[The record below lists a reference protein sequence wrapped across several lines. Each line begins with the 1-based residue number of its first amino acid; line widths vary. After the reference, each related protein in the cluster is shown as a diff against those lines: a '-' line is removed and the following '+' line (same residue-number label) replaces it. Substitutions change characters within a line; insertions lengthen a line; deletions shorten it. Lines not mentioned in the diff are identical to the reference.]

1 MVGEAGTDR
10 TISYEELKRH
20 SSYSDAWIAI
30 DGTVYDITD
39 FIDNHPCGDTFRG
52 SLGADCSGLFMG
64 SHINTSADVMLA
76 NPRFHEKNGIKIVG
90 RLDVS
95 RDHLAEGNPDPYLER
110 VVYKKMADDRFW
122 QDLKQEVQ
130 AFLEQTHE
138 VTHYTFG
145 QGLAFVV
152 YYLAI
157 WAALSYLAWIKGS
170 MLASALLGF
179 HMLCAVANV
188 SHMVTHFGYTRHYW
202 LNFVAAHLFDLGG
215 MSWFEWQIAHQT
227 HHNQP
232 HSAIDY
238 QTNTYDDILGT
249 RLHRR
254 VPLKARHRYQRFYF
268 WIVVSPY
275 LLFRIFATSLFMIQ
289 NRRLVR
295 HWYEWAGHVLAR
307 AIFFLQI
314 IYCAHLLGWLRAL
327 LVLLAYSTAYSYSA
341 FILLYN
347 DHESTHQVL
356 DAERDITRY
365 HGKMSWTEVQ
375 VRTSNNWYPTSWLTA
390 FVEFHYGYF
399 NYHIEH
405 HLFPSFKPMLM
416 KKVSP
421 IVRRVCA
428 KHGVP
433 YTLTTFMEVQH
444 SLQQHMTKMGRPP
457 VAEQPGA

>member
-1 MVGEAGTDR
+1 MARDQPSER
-10 TISYEELKRH
+10 RISYEELKRH
-20 SSYSDAWIAI
+20 STYEDAWISI
-30 DGTVYDITD
+30 DGTVYEITA
-39 FIDNHPCGDTFRG
+39 FIEKHPFGDTFRG
-52 SLGADCSGLFMG
+52 NLGTECGGLFMG
-64 SHINTSADVMLA
+64 SHVNTNAGQMLA
-76 NPRFHEKNGIKIVG
+76 NPRFLEKNGIEIVG
-90 RLDVS
+90 RLD
-95 RDHLAEGNPDPYLER
+95 LASAQLCNDNDQPYLDR
-110 VVYKKMADDRFW
+110 VVYQGTEDDAFW
-122 QDLKQEVQ
+122 RDLKREVR
-130 AFLEQTHE
+130 AFLAETNE
-138 VTHYTFG
+138 TTHYTFS
-145 QGLAFVV
+145 QGLAFLV

-157 WAALSYLAWIKGS
+157 YAGLSYLAFGKGS
-170 MLASALLGF
+170 LLAGALLGF
-179 HMLCAVANV
+179 HMLCAVANA

-215 MSWFEWQIAHQT
+215 MSWFEWQITHQT

-232 HSAIDY
+232 HSVIDY
-238 QTNTYDDILGT
+238 QTNTYDILGM
-249 RLHRR
+249 RLHRH

-268 WIVVSPY
+268 WIIVSPY

-307 AIFFLQI
+307 AILFLQV
-314 IYCAHLLGWLRAL
+314 IYCGHLLGWPRAL

-356 DAERDITRY
+356 DAERDINKY
-365 HGKMSWTEVQ
+365 HGKMSWAEVQ
-375 VRTSNNWYPTSWLTA
+375 VRTSNNWYPTNWLTA
-390 FVEFHYGYF
+390 FIEFHYGYF

-405 HLFPSFKPMLM
+405 HLFPSFKPTLM

-444 SLQQHMTKMGRPP
+444 SLQEHITKMGRPP
-457 VAEQPGA
+457 VAGQPAA